1 MANQNQNNRR
11 RKKIRQEWNPHWS
24 VKIIYTAGSTL
35 FSAAKIAVGAAATVL
50 LICLISAVVF
60 VGALAEYLQN
70 DILKEAQNWSYEDY
84 DIEKTSYVHYVDNDG
99 NIQLLQQI
107 YTTTD
112 RQPATWDEIPKAL
125 IDATVAIEDKRFY
138 EHQGVDWITTVK
150 ACANMFFGG
159 DSQFGGSTITQQ
171 LVKNT
176 TDEKSITVQ
185 RKVMEIFRAQLLE
198 KEYDKDVIMKEYLN
212 RIYLGKGCY
221 GVKSAAAAY
230 FGKELQS
237 LTVAECASLI
247 SITNNPS
254 MFNPYSTSVYM
265 YKGEMRDGAGRNR
278 YRQESVLSEMLN
290 QGYLTEEE
298 YINAYNQPLV
308 FKDGIDD
315 EDRWAVC
322 DHCGYGGTVSTYGH
336 EGELYFC
343 PRCGSQTSVSLNA
356 SQHIYSWFV
365 DTVILDVASD
375 MALQDGFVWD
385 DMDQAARNYYLEKI
399 QKGGYHIY
407 TTLDLDVQNQ
417 VDAIYTDLNN
427 IPTTRS
433 TQQLQSGIVVIDN
446 STGDIVALAGG
457 VGEKTDFFAYNKAT
471 QAKLQTGSSQKLLSV
486 YAPAFEKGGYS
497 PATVI
502 RDMPLSYD
510 GGAFPKNDSRVY
522 SYART
527 IFSGIVSSVN
537 TIAANTLNQIGTDY
551 SFSFAKYNF
560 GQNYLVDRY
569 VSSSGMN
576 MSDIA
581 ISPLALGAL
590 TVGSTV
596 REMSTAYATFA
607 NDGVYRTSRTY
618 TKVYNS
624 DGEIVLD
631 NKQEN
636 RQILSE
642 KTVNYI
648 NYCLYNAANNG
659 TGTAAVFPGQ
669 NIAGKTGTTSSNRDR
684 WFCGYTKYYTAA
696 VWCGYNQPEQIN
708 LTNNY
713 SNPAARLW
721 KMVMQ
726 PIHNGLPQVGL
737 YNGNAFRNVS
747 VCLDSGMLASAACS
761 GDVRGINRVS
771 STNCYPE
778 DVPTGVCT
786 KHVQVDYCVTGG
798 GVATEYCRMFP
809 DAVIETRSL
818 VKLTPDEVNDI
829 RAGLRVGLEDIYGSD
844 SYVYYVD
851 NYGNPLV
858 WTGFSGYANNM
869 AGTPYLTC
877 PLHNQE
883 TIQNIPPDY
892 GFGYEDGSGNIIYPD
907 DNNDFIFDNGNGSN
921 GIYGDYTDGSDN
933 FYGDYSGN
941 GDVFF

>member
-1 MANQNQNNRR
+1 
-11 RKKIRQEWNPHWS
+11 
-24 VKIIYTAGSTL
+24 
-35 FSAAKIAVGAAATVL
+35 
-50 LICLISAVVF
+50 
-60 VGALAEYLQN
+60 
-70 DILKEAQNWSYEDY
+70 
-84 DIEKTSYVHYVDNDG
+84 
-99 NIQLLQQI
+99 
-107 YTTTD
+107 
-112 RQPATWDEIPKAL
+112 
-125 IDATVAIEDKRFY
+125 
-138 EHQGVDWITTVK
+138 
-150 ACANMFFGG
+150 
-159 DSQFGGSTITQQ
+159 
-171 LVKNT
+171 
-176 TDEKSITVQ
+176 
-185 RKVMEIFRAQLLE
+185 
-198 KEYDKDVIMKEYLN
+198 
-212 RIYLGKGCY
+212 
-221 GVKSAAAAY
+221 
-230 FGKELQS
+230 
-237 LTVAECASLI
+237 
-247 SITNNPS
+247 
-254 MFNPYSTSVYM
+254 
-265 YKGEMRDGAGRNR
+265 
-278 YRQESVLSEMLN
+278 
-290 QGYLTEEE
+290 
-298 YINAYNQPLV
+298 
-308 FKDGIDD
+308 
-315 EDRWAVC
+315 
-322 DHCGYGGTVSTYGH
+322 
-336 EGELYFC
+336 
-343 PRCGSQTSVSLNA
+343 
-356 SQHIYSWFV
+356 
-365 DTVILDVASD
+365 
-375 MALQDGFVWD
+375 
-385 DMDQAARNYYLEKI
+385 
-399 QKGGYHIY
+399 
-407 TTLDLDVQNQ
+407 
-417 VDAIYTDLNN
+417 
-427 IPTTRS
+427 
-433 TQQLQSGIVVIDN
+433 
-446 STGDIVALAGG
+446 
-457 VGEKTDFFAYNKAT
+457 
-471 QAKLQTGSSQKLLSV
+471 
-486 YAPAFEKGGYS
+486 
-497 PATVI
+497 
-502 RDMPLSYD
+502 
-510 GGAFPKNDSRVY
+510 
-522 SYART
+522 
-527 IFSGIVSSVN
+527 
-537 TIAANTLNQIGTDY
+537 
-551 SFSFAKYNF
+551 
-560 GQNYLVDRY
+560 
-569 VSSSGMN
+569 MN

-737 YNGNAFRNVS
+737 YNGNSFRNVS

-786 KHVQVDYCVTGG
+786 KHVQVDYCITGG

-851 NYGNPLV
+851 SYGNPLV
-858 WTGFSGYANNM
+858 WTGFSGYANNT

-883 TIQNIPPDY
+883 SFQNFQPGPDY
-892 GFGYEDGSGNIIYPD
+892 GFEDGSGNIIYPD
-907 DNNDFIFDNGNGSN
+907 DNNDFIYDFGNGTG

-933 FYGDYSGN
+933 LYGDYSGN